1 MKYKY
6 LLFDLDGTLTNPK
19 VGITKSVQ
27 YALAKFNIVES
38 NLDTLEKF
46 IGPPLKD
53 SFMNY
58 YAFSQNQAAEAIKIY
73 REYFEDIG
81 LYENKMYSGMD
92 ELLGELKQRNI
103 VLCVATSKPTVF
115 AKRIIKHFNLDKYFS
130 IIVGSNLDGTRV
142 QKSEIISWVINK
154 MEIKNRN
161 EVLMIGDR
169 KYDIVGAK
177 SCYLDSV
184 GVLYGFGSKDELL
197 ESNPTYMANNILDLR
212 ELLLDICI

>member
-58 YAFSQNQAAEAIKIY
+58 YAFSQSQAAEAIKIY

-177 SCYLDSV
+177 SCFLNSV
-184 GVLYGFGSKDELL
+184 GVLYGYGSKNELL